1 MRQPHQVRRV
11 VEKFGGKL
19 SGIDR
24 LLNDG
29 MPRLSFTRRT
39 DCAFESVK
47 GFEAFCRIKP
57 FAQSAWSIIRK
68 VTKTLVLSPP

>member
-11 VEKFGGKL
+11 VEKFGGEL

-24 LLNDG
+24 LFNDV

-39 DCAFESVK
+39 ECVLEIVK

-57 FAQSAWSIIRK
+57 FGKSAWSRSFWI
-68 VTKTLVLSPP
+68 S